1 MAEWID
7 LLDPDEAELR
17 KATPPQIHARALE
30 QLLRPARH
38 DDEPRP
44 RLEGHDHYIFG
55 VFLVPV
61 CIREDDRVFYQEV
74 DVVATRERVMTVRK
88 TPDQGH
94 PFDTKPARDSLEAAG
109 ESRAGVI
116 LYRLVDLI
124 AEDFL
129 DLVDAINE
137 EIDELEDGIDHWRAD
152 QVSSRISDLRHDI
165 LHIRRTVGPT
175 RDAIRQVV
183 DRRLDV
189 GEGPEVLPRDIE
201 IDFSDAYDKLLR
213 AMDGLDLS
221 RDLLAGARDYH
232 QAKVANDQNEV
243 VKRLTVIASLLLVPT
258 FIVGVYGQNF
268 RHIPE
273 LAWGFGYWW
282 SWGWILLTTA
292 AQLLFFRWL
301 GWIGG
306 PPLGR
311 PKLPYFIC
319 PNCKERSID
328 HDRQEGLTRQAVACH
343 RCGFGFLF
351 ELIDDYYPA
360 PGTGFV
366 VCDQAGRVLAVGRGV
381 FELTGYNED
390 DLMGRVAMDS
400 LELNGYEDGKN
411 PAALALEWGVRR
423 LGEKL
428 ELRTR
433 AGQRKPVTADFF
445 PAYDDDGGLMI
456 AITPR

>member
-74 DVVATRERVMTVRK
+74 DVVATRERVVTVRK
-88 TPDQGH
+88 TPDRGP
-94 PFDTKPARDSLEAAG
+94 PFDPQAARDSLEAAG

-116 LYRLVDLI
+116 FYRVVDLI

-137 EIDELEDGIDHWRAD
+137 EIDELEDGIDHWRPA

-165 LHIRRTVGPT
+165 LHIRRTVAPT

-282 SWGWILLTTA
+282 SWGWILFTTFL
-292 AQLLFFRWL
+292 QLLFFRWL

-311 PKLPYFIC
+311 PKLP
-319 PNCKERSID
+319 P
-328 HDRQEGLTRQAVACH
+328 
-343 RCGFGFLF
+343 
-351 ELIDDYYPA
+351 
-360 PGTGFV
+360 
-366 VCDQAGRVLAVGRGV
+366 
-381 FELTGYNED
+381 
-390 DLMGRVAMDS
+390 
-400 LELNGYEDGKN
+400 
-411 PAALALEWGVRR
+411 
-423 LGEKL
+423 
-428 ELRTR
+428 LRTLDPRTLRGRRRR
-433 AGQRKPVTADFF
+433 ARTSG
-445 PAYDDDGGLMI
+445 
-456 AITPR
+456 